1 MPQTEEN
8 LKAAFAGESQANRR
22 YLAFAKKADEEGHS
36 QIARLFRAAA
46 DAETVHALNHL
57 RVLGE
62 VKSTE
67 DNLVVAIGG
76 EQHEFT
82 KMYPEFVKQAEAEG
96 NKEARESFALAN
108 RVEKIHHQLYE
119 SARAK
124 LRAGAE
130 LKESDYYV
138 CQYCGNTVAG
148 EPPAAC
154 PVCGRPKEWFKKVE

>member
-1 MPQTEEN
+1 MARKSIRRILNFAAGPATLPEEV
-8 LKAAFAGESQANRR
+8 
-22 YLAFAKKADEEGHS
+22 LAE
-36 QIARLFRAAA
+36 AR
-46 DAETVHALNHL
+46 
-57 RVLGE
+57 
-62 VKSTE
+62 
-67 DNLVVAIGG
+67 DNLLSLGDLGIGICEISHRSKQFAAII
-76 EQHEFT
+76 E
-82 KMYPEFVKQAEAEG
+82 QAEADG

-119 SARAK
+119 DALAK